1 MFFLSKD
8 TVKDGILQEPRI
20 LASWDQEVVPTLPK
34 NLEEQAWRLGAMV
47 RKGGKVQSASDLLR
61 GILAYVLTAH
71 SFRGLGVWGVVAGI
85 ADMAGTSW
93 RERLQKAGDWLYW
106 LLNELLKP
114 ERQEPHPLLQ
124 KAGYERIELVDASNL
139 KEQGE
144 EGKLWRIHCMYSLCT
159 QRFHQIQ
166 ITSAKVAE
174 GIGNFVI
181 EKGVVYVHDSAYG
194 YRGGIA
200 ATEDAGAYSVS
211 GFYPTTFPVEDVE
224 GKAIDVV
231 KWLKNFHAKARAIRS
246 ISAFYWYNEK
256 RYAVRLIA
264 LKRTPEQ
271 AKEQVSKKKKR
282 IGGGGKKKIQKES
295 LYLSTWLLVLTTL
308 PERDWTCQEVLSLY
322 RARWQIEM
330 IFKRIK
336 QLLAVHSLRVKTALS
351 VKTTIAAIVVSWVLQ
366 QEVAV
371 EIRSLLGEMYR
382 QLDSQKAGEEEEE
395 VLRIVSEWRVQKLS
409 SDLFRQQVQGP
420 LTKQRILECFP
431 KLERHFRDS
440 PRKRTH
446 QWQRVTQWLITPEK
460 ASVSLKGGK
469 SRKTGSALTAALA

>member
-8 TVKDGILQEPRI
+8 TVEDGKLQEPRI

-61 GILAYVLTAH
+61 ALLAYVLIAN
-71 SFRGLGVWGVVAGI
+71 SFRGVGVWGVVAGV

-93 RERLQKAGDWLYW
+93 RERMIKAGDWLYW

-114 ERQEPHPLLQ
+114 ERQEPHPLLN
-124 KAGYERIELVDASNL
+124 KTGYERIELVDASNV
-139 KEQGE
+139 KEPGE
-144 EGKLWRIHCMYSLCT
+144 KGMLWRIHCMYSLCT
-159 QRFHQIQ
+159 QQFHQIQ
-166 ITSAKVAE
+166 VTNKKVAE
-174 GIGNFVI
+174 GMKHFSM

-200 ATEDAGAYSVS
+200 ATEEAGAYSVS
-211 GFYPTTFPVEDVE
+211 AFHPNTFPVEDAE
-224 GKAIDVV
+224 GKAIDLIT
-231 KWLKNFHAKARAIRS
+231 WLKTFHAEAGTIKS
-246 ISAFYWYNEK
+246 LSAFYKYKKK
-256 RYAVRLIA
+256 RYAIRIIA
-264 LKRTPEQ
+264 LRRTEEQ
-271 AKEQVSKKKKR
+271 AKGQVRKKKNR

-295 LYLSTWLLVLTTL
+295 LYLSNWLLVLTTL
-308 PERDWTCQEVLSLY
+308 PEKDWTCQEVLSLY

-336 QLLAVHSLRVKTALS
+336 QLLAAHRLRAKTAETA
-351 VKTTIAAIVVSWVLQ
+351 KATIAAILVSWVLQ

-371 EIRSLLGEMYR
+371 EIRSLLGEVYGE
-382 QLDSQKAGEEEEE
+382 LDSQKEVEEQKE
-395 VLRIVSEWRVQKLS
+395 VLRVISEWRLEQLS

-440 PRKRTH
+440 PRKRK
-446 QWQRVTQWLITPEK
+446 QEWQRVTQWLITPEK

-469 SRKTGSALTAALA
+469 SRNTGSALTAALA